1 MKTEILSSRLAILA
15 LYSSLLISCLIATPL
30 NSLAADQNGKIQRK
44 ATWQWPDAPSLEDKI
59 DQWMTERSIPE
70 EKQLEILRIWVDP
83 TVPVSGPATLDRLLT
98 LMSAIDPRVTEALKT
113 LEPSTELAKAP
124 DLSWMD
130 SSLPSWAQDTVRLAI
145 GRGLAQ
151 RRWYD
156 EALVFLESLSLENSV
171 DPASLL
177 FYRGAC
183 FHHLLRKEDCLQ
195 QLETLMERETEIP
208 TRYAVTSKLML
219 ADMQPLKTD
228 SLDEVSRLMKDV
240 SRRLDLGRAGKRTL
254 DGEQQ
259 VIEKLDKLIEDIE
272 QQMQQQQQQQQSS
285 SEQQQNSSDK
295 QAGQPQEDSR
305 VAGETGPG
313 DVDQKKL
320 ADKNGWGNLP
330 PAERQEAL
338 QRITKDL
345 PSHYREAIQEY
356 FRKLATKPKE

>member
-1 MKTEILSSRLAILA
+1 MNLKTLSNRLAISMLQALLLLSCILA
-15 LYSSLLISCLIATPL
+15 PPQLSW
-30 NSLAADQNGKIQRK
+30 AADQTGKLQRK
-44 ATWQWPDAPSLEDKI
+44 ATWQWPDAPALENKI
-59 DQWMTERSIPE
+59 DEWMTSRSIPE
-70 EKQLEILRIWVDP
+70 DKQLEILRIWVDP
-83 TVPVSGPATLDRLLT
+83 AVPASGPATLDRLLT
-98 LMSAIDPRVTEALKT
+98 LLAAIDPRVTQALKT
-113 LEPSTELAKAP
+113 LEPSTDLAKIP

-130 SSLPSWAQDTVRLAI
+130 SELPSWAQETVRLAI

-156 EALVFLESLSLENSV
+156 EALVFLEALSLENSV

-195 QLETLMERETEIP
+195 QLEKLMERETEIP